1 MVHIKTKEGA
11 SLWIALLATAI
22 VAVGM
27 VIQHI
32 EWWITL
38 CTSVGVFVV
47 VALAALFIIRKYVAY
62 KLKPIYSIVL
72 SRDVHTNEIFSE
84 LKDKRVENIGEE
96 LTAWA
101 DTNDREIA
109 RLKEAE
115 CFRKQYLGNV
125 AHELKTPIFNIQGY
139 ISTLLD
145 GGLEDELINR
155 KYLERAEKS
164 IDRLI
169 NIVNDLDTIS
179 KLESSM
185 NKLNLERF
193 DVVALAKEIAEQA
206 EMEAD
211 RKEIRISVKGTDN
224 LPSPFWVLA
233 DKHYIGQVFVNLIIN
248 SIRYGKEGGLTRV
261 HFRDMLDKILVE
273 VEDNGSGI
281 GKEDLPRVFERFY
294 RTDKGRSREQG
305 GTGLGLAIVKHIVE
319 AHGERITVRS
329 EPGVG
334 STFSFTLPTTGTIY
348 SSSSL
353 SSSISAGNKYSA
365 SDVSR
370 MAFKPSRSAG
380 SYTIDYAAYGTS
392 GQIATG
398 KIVVMTNAGTV
409 AYHISANESQ
419 TMQVS
424 DFQSV
429 YGSGLSSVRFGT
441 ASDSRGALYKG
452 SSTSSGK
459 VGSESYY
466 VSTGTTLLK
475 NVTFIA
481 GSSTA
486 KYSVVIPF
494 TAYGSNGEANGN
506 LVIYV
511 NDTHSVYSTG
521 ATFKSM
527 AIADELAPE
536 SGASSAYITITRV
549 TGGKLY
555 TQYSKINSCT
565 ALAAKDLGSTRFTF
579 SGSNSIDN
587 LYVLP
592 LADSKMSPARSSG
605 RPTPSTSCTATA
617 LSTASARRTPTS
629 SAPART

>member
-1 MVHIKTKEGA
+1 MVYIKTKEGA

-22 VAVGM
+22 VAGTMTLLDAV
-27 VIQHI
+27 
-32 EWWITL
+32 WWVTL
-38 CTSVGVFVV
+38 CVCGAVFVV
-47 VALAALFIIRKYVAY
+47 VALVALFIIRKYVAY

-211 RKEIRISVKGTDN
+211 KKGIRISIKGADN

-233 DKHYIGQVFVNLIIN
+233 DKHYIGQVIVNLVIN

-273 VEDNGSGI
+273 VEDNGLGI
-281 GKEDLPRVFERFY
+281 SKEDLPRVFERFY

-305 GTGLGLAIVKHIVE
+305 GTGLGLAIVKHIIE
-319 AHGERITVRS
+319 AHGERINVRS
-329 EPGVG
+329 ELGVG
-334 STFSFTLPTTGTIY
+334 TTFSFTLKKAQTG
-348 SSSSL
+348 
-353 SSSISAGNKYSA
+353 
-365 SDVSR
+365 
-370 MAFKPSRSAG
+370 
-380 SYTIDYAAYGTS
+380 
-392 GQIATG
+392 
-398 KIVVMTNAGTV
+398 
-409 AYHISANESQ
+409 
-419 TMQVS
+419 
-424 DFQSV
+424 
-429 YGSGLSSVRFGT
+429 
-441 ASDSRGALYKG
+441 
-452 SSTSSGK
+452 
-459 VGSESYY
+459 
-466 VSTGTTLLK
+466 
-475 NVTFIA
+475 
-481 GSSTA
+481 
-486 KYSVVIPF
+486 
-494 TAYGSNGEANGN
+494 
-506 LVIYV
+506 
-511 NDTHSVYSTG
+511 HSH
-521 ATFKSM
+521 
-527 AIADELAPE
+527 
-536 SGASSAYITITRV
+536 
-549 TGGKLY
+549 
-555 TQYSKINSCT
+555 
-565 ALAAKDLGSTRFTF
+565 
-579 SGSNSIDN
+579 
-587 LYVLP
+587 
-592 LADSKMSPARSSG
+592 
-605 RPTPSTSCTATA
+605 
-617 LSTASARRTPTS
+617 
-629 SAPART
+629 